1 MSINSDYQKLEPGD
15 TVRLFEVDG
24 TAFGTGDVLRFH
36 NYNLPY
42 TEAEI
47 EAANPV
53 SPIRLDNAALD
64 RRVTYNRAGA
74 VSYVGQDGKIYQAA
88 ANQWPLEYSGAA
100 GRSEPEAAA
109 TNALLQSSNI
119 SSASWTKVNLVSV
132 GGYLAP
138 DGSNTALHIA
148 SNSTSGVHNISQSV
162 VRNDSSNY
170 VYSVFLKAAEQS
182 ICRIQLGLFG
192 QQANPQAALVNLST
206 GTITAVVDQS
216 RVGIKNVGNGWFR
229 VWSLITT
236 NAAGGSIAAQVYTAD
251 QTAPNYP
258 QTHSGDGVS
267 GILVWGA
274 QIEQSGQP
282 SSYIQT
288 TTASGT
294 RSAATATIPANGA
307 SAIKITYSSGETTTL
322 PFGGASSIQIPT
334 ATKAW
339 GTRYITK
346 IEYIGGSPSYDES
359 KLPAK
364 SIWWQGNEYSAWP
377 VQIEGIEASTS
388 GSGAQPKLTVANLD
402 GSITALCLAYDDM
415 LQAVVTIHDTLAQYL
430 DARNFAGGN
439 ATADA
444 TQEKLQVFYIDSKS
458 METNISVEFTLSSP
472 MDLQGLMIPTRQL
485 HSLCT
490 WCIRGKYRSGDG
502 CDYAGTNYFDK
513 HGNPV
518 SDPSLDVCNGTLN
531 TGCKLRFGANNEL
544 PFGGFPGTS
553 LIKS

>member
-1 MSINSDYQKLEPGD
+1 MSLNSDYQKLEPGN

-24 TAFGTGDVLRFH
+24 TAFGTGEVLRFH
-36 NYNLPY
+36 NYNLAY
-42 TEAEI
+42 TEDEI
-47 EAANPV
+47 AAANPL
-53 SPIRLDNAALD
+53 SPINLIETTLDN
-64 RRVTYNRAGA
+64 RVAFQRAGA
-74 VSYVGQDGKIYQAA
+74 ASYIGQDGKIYQAA
-88 ANQWPLEYSGAA
+88 ANQWPLELG
-100 GRSEPEAAA
+100 GRTEPEPASTNLLTYSNAWANAAWLKSNGSA
-109 TNALLQSSNI
+109 VSNAV
-119 SSASWTKVNLVSV
+119 T
-132 GGYLAP
+132 AP
-138 DGSNTALHIA
+138 DGTQNGTKWIPNTVNNTHPIYRSFIPSPNTDYSFSVFIKDAGYGFATISIVQA
-148 SNSTSGVHNISQSV
+148 SNLVQQNLVTVDLNAGVILRATDMTRCSIIKLADGWVRVTVTSTTAATISGDIRPAVYPMAT
-162 VRNDSSNY
+162 SS
-170 VYSVFLKAAEQS
+170 
-182 ICRIQLGLFG
+182 
-192 QQANPQAALVNLST
+192 
-206 GTITAVVDQS
+206 
-216 RVGIKNVGNGWFR
+216 
-229 VWSLITT
+229 TT
-236 NAAGGSIAAQVYTAD
+236 LMT
-251 QTAPNYP
+251 
-258 QTHSGDGVS
+258 GDGVK
-267 GILVWGA
+267 GIAVWGA
-274 QIEQSGQP
+274 HFEQNSAPTSLIYTSGT
-282 SSYIQT
+282 IQT
-288 TTASGT
+288 
-294 RSAATATIPANGA
+294 RPAATAVIPANGA
-307 SAIKITYSSGETTTL
+307 SGVKITYSTGETASLSFGSAGSIAL
-322 PFGGASSIQIPT
+322 PA
-334 ATKAW
+334 ATKPW

-346 IEYIGGSPSYDES
+346 IEYIGGTPVYDES